1 MPHPDQ
7 SPREVMSYDVL
18 VVGAGPAGLSCAI
31 RLKQLAQ
38 QQQREISVCIIDKG
52 SEVGAH
58 LLSGAVF
65 EPRALAELFP
75 DWQKMDAPLTVPA
88 TQDSF
93 YFLTGT
99 GAWRMP
105 NPPTMNNHGNYIIS
119 LGRFAKWLAAQ
130 AENMGVEIYP
140 GFAASE

>member
-38 QQQREISVCIIDKG
+38 QQQREISVCVIDKG

-75 DWQKMDAPLTVPA
+75 DWQNMDAPLTVPA
-88 TQDSF
+88 TQDQ
-93 YFLTGT
+93 FLFSDRQRARG
-99 GAWRMP
+99 GCPIR
-105 NPPTMNNHGNYIIS
+105 
-119 LGRFAKWLAAQ
+119 RR
-130 AENMGVEIYP
+130 
-140 GFAASE
+140 